1 MPPALSDRELDIM
14 RAVWDHGA
22 ATVAEV
28 QRALRTRRVR
38 LARTT
43 VATLLDRLEAKGA
56 VRQREGPRRP
66 VRRYEA
72 VTAREVAGTSALAR
86 LVETV
91 FGGMPGLAMTHLAGD
106 ARLTGEELY
115 ALRRLL
121 DERLAATRLTATRRK
136 TRRAR

>member
-28 QRALRTRRVR
+28 QRALRARRVR

-43 VATLLDRLEAKGA
+43 VATLLDRLETKGA
-56 VRQREGPRRP
+56 VRQIEGTRRP

-72 VTAREVAGTSALAR
+72 VTAREAAGTSALAR

-121 DERLAATRLTATRRK
+121 DERLAARRSAGRRK
-136 TRRAR
+136 TRGS

>member
-1 MPPALSDRELDIM
+1 MSVALSDRELDIM
-14 RAVWDHGA
+14 RAVWDLGEV
-22 ATVAEV
+22 TVADV

-43 VATLLDRLEAKGA
+43 VATLLDRLETKGA
-56 VRQREGPRRP
+56 VRQIEGTRRP

-72 VTAREVAGTSALAR
+72 VVPREVAGTSALSR

-91 FGGMPGLAMTHLAGD
+91 FGGMPGLAMTHLVGD

-121 DERLAATRLTATRRK
+121 DERLMAARRK
-136 TRRAR
+136 RGGSGRRAR